1 MTEWKVRLTQ
11 KLEPLLR
18 ERDPRPKISAY
29 DDMPYCIFRYS
40 PKDEFAVR
48 SEIALLRTRLE
59 QAGKRVTVIS
69 LAECM
74 ASALDAAGL
83 TVEDLAES
91 EKEAGLDK
99 AIETVNQVLSSVSPL
114 DDVVIA
120 RMPADPDPLRDI
132 VFIVRAGALF
142 PVYRTSNLLEHM
154 MRKVTVPGVLFYPGE
169 MEGPAGLRFMGVL
182 DAEHNYRPK
191 IF

>member
-1 MTEWKVRLTQ
+1 MMGWKVRLTE
-11 KLEPLLR
+11 KLEPLLH

-40 PKDEFAVR
+40 PKDEFAFR
-48 SEIALLRTRLE
+48 SEIALLKTRLE

-74 ASALDAAGL
+74 ALALDAVGL
-83 TVEDLAES
+83 TVETLAES

-99 AIETVNQVLSSVSPL
+99 AIETVNQVLSSMQPL
-114 DDVVIA
+114 DELVIA
-120 RMPADPDPLRDI
+120 RMPADPDPLRDV
-132 VFIVRAGALF
+132 VFSVRAGSLF
-142 PVYRTSNLLEHM
+142 PVYRTSNLLEHL

>member
-1 MTEWKVRLTQ
+1 MMGWKVRLTE
-11 KLEPLLR
+11 KLEPLLH

-40 PKDEFAVR
+40 PKDEFAFR
-48 SEIALLRTRLE
+48 SEIALLKTRLE

-74 ASALDAAGL
+74 ALALDAVGL
-83 TVEDLAES
+83 TVETLAES

-99 AIETVNQVLSSVSPL
+99 AIETVNQVLSSMQPL
-114 DDVVIA
+114 DELVIA
-120 RMPADPDPLRDI
+120 RMPADPDPLRDV
-132 VFIVRAGALF
+132 VFIVRAGSLF
-142 PVYRTSNLLEHM
+142 PVYRTSNLLEHL

>member
-1 MTEWKVRLTQ
+1 MTRWKSRLAE

-18 ERDPRPKISAY
+18 ERDPRTKISAY

-48 SEIALLRTRLE
+48 SEISLLKTRLE
-59 QAGKRVTVIS
+59 QAGKRVTVVS

-74 ASALDAAGL
+74 ASAMEAAGL
-83 TVEDLAES
+83 PMADLAES
-91 EKEAGLDK
+91 EQEAGLDK
-99 AIETVNQVLSSVSPL
+99 AIETVNQVLSSIQPL
-114 DDVVIA
+114 DDLVVA
-120 RMPADPDPLRDI
+120 RLPAGPDPVRDI

-142 PVYRTSNLLEHM
+142 PVYRTSNLMEHL
-154 MRKVTVPGVLFYPGE
+154 MRKVTVPGVFFYPGE